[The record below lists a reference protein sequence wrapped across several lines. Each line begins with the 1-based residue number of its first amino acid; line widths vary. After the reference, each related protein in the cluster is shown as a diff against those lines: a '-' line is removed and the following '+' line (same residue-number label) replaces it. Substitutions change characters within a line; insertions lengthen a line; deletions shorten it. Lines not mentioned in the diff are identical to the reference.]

1 MKKPYTLTAV
11 VFLVFIFGL
20 ALFLLTDI
28 LGIGKSVLT
37 AWRNTDGGVV
47 AHLDAATDS
56 TEEALNTS
64 LRRGN
69 VVVELYGGMLRL
81 MGKDVSED
89 PAIPDYSVAR
99 MENGAINFVN
109 LDTTELPD
117 NSETVAEI
125 SGWAEELAA
134 EDIPLLHVAYPK
146 KTARG
151 DSGMPV
157 SLADWP
163 VLKMSAL
170 VDGLRGEGVSVLD
183 LRDSFEALG
192 DYSHLFYR
200 TDHHWNIR
208 GGLLAYQTM
217 AQTLRVE
224 YDLALD
230 PFYED
235 ETNYSSEIL
244 EDWFLGSQG
253 KRVGTLFGGTDDFE
267 LLTPNFDTHFTFS
280 IPSEGVVRTGPM
292 EETILFPQRV
302 AEKDYYNGNPYTY
315 YGGGDYDLLTIE
327 NHSNPNGPVILMVR
341 DSMACAV
348 TPFLASGCSTL
359 IQVDT
364 RYFEGDVAELAVE
377 YDVDMVLVLRG

>member
-134 EDIPLLHVAYPK
+134 EDIPLL
-146 KTARG
+146 T
-151 DSGMPV
+151 
-157 SLADWP
+157 
-163 VLKMSAL
+163 LKS
-170 VDGLRGEGVSVLD
+170 R
-183 LRDSFEALG
+183 
-192 DYSHLFYR
+192 
-200 TDHHWNIR
+200 
-208 GGLLAYQTM
+208 
-217 AQTLRVE
+217 
-224 YDLALD
+224 
-230 PFYED
+230 
-235 ETNYSSEIL
+235 
-244 EDWFLGSQG
+244 
-253 KRVGTLFGGTDDFE
+253 K
-267 LLTPNFDTHFTFS
+267 
-280 IPSEGVVRTGPM
+280 
-292 EETILFPQRV
+292 
-302 AEKDYYNGNPYTY
+302 
-315 YGGGDYDLLTIE
+315 
-327 NHSNPNGPVILMVR
+327 
-341 DSMACAV
+341 
-348 TPFLASGCSTL
+348 
-359 IQVDT
+359 
-364 RYFEGDVAELAVE
+364 
-377 YDVDMVLVLRG
+377 